1 MRPKPPRK
9 IYQTALGRDGVSYM
23 MKHIIVL
30 GGGAGGMLAAI
41 KAAENKNTR
50 VTLLEQMDRVGK
62 KVLATGNGR
71 CNLSNANI
79 DSSC

>member
-1 MRPKPPRK
+1 
-9 IYQTALGRDGVSYM
+9 

-41 KAAENKNTR
+41 KAAEDKNVR

-62 KVLATGNGR
+62 KA
-71 CNLSNANI
+71 
-79 DSSC
+79 